1 MLTDFMC
8 DSMKWHNAD
17 VNGQPD
23 VTVAG
28 WVRRRSPND
37 AEGTGTPSRT
47 RHKGGTEDRS
57 KGASAATEGRL

>member
-1 MLTDFMC
+1 MLAAFMS

-47 RHKGGTEDRS
+47 RHKGGAEDGS
-57 KGASAATEGRL
+57 KGALADTEGSL